1 MRVTFISPF
10 PIFPPHGG
18 NRARTL
24 TLITYL
30 REMGHQISFVLLDS
44 RQLGDYEEAPHQLFF
59 GESNFIFL
67 GRNPLWNFFYYLL
80 RAYKIMMRFLKK
92 HLGLKNFNLRSVDE
106 NYYRPFT
113 RQIETISKQL
123 NADIVVVEYVQFSRA
138 FDAFKEG
145 VFKVLDAHDSAAAF
159 LSAEEEAKGF
169 RRADVVL
176 AIQDAEGDRF
186 RAQLGSDAD
195 RVLVMSHLLDMNDRV
210 DVSDT
215 EGVSFLGSSFTA
227 NIVSLKYFVD
237 EVMPVVISKLPSL
250 KLFVAGSICDDT
262 ADHPSIRKLGRVSTL
277 SQAFKAAPISINPT
291 RAGTGIK
298 IKLLESMSHGIPV
311 ISTKYG
317 VDGIDPT
324 FLDGVVRVDDD
335 DVLGFARAVVEL
347 AMNSALRKRLGEC
360 SYKCALRWN
369 EKQLSAL
376 KTLLSKAEEAMVKAD
391 AEKTDI
397 REPSLASS

>member
-30 REMGHQISFVLLDS
+30 REMGHQISFVLLNS

-145 VFKVLDAHDSAAAF
+145 ASALCDILAEAENESLAAPTPAPAATNDQED
-159 LSAEEEAKGF
+159 LEA
-169 RRADVVL
+169 
-176 AIQDAEGDRF
+176 
-186 RAQLGSDAD
+186 
-195 RVLVMSHLLDMNDRV
+195 
-210 DVSDT
+210 
-215 EGVSFLGSSFTA
+215 
-227 NIVSLKYFVD
+227 
-237 EVMPVVISKLPSL
+237 P
-250 KLFVAGSICDDT
+250 
-262 ADHPSIRKLGRVSTL
+262 LGR
-277 SQAFKAAPISINPT
+277 NP
-291 RAGTGIK
+291 
-298 IKLLESMSHGIPV
+298 
-311 ISTKYG
+311 YG
-317 VDGIDPT
+317 MPYLVDGAA
-324 FLDGVVRVDDD
+324 VVRHM
-335 DVLGFARAVVEL
+335 R
-347 AMNSALRKRLGEC
+347 GE
-360 SYKCALRWN
+360 S
-369 EKQLSAL
+369 
-376 KTLLSKAEEAMVKAD
+376 
-391 AEKTDI
+391 
-397 REPSLASS
+397 